1 MRTKFSALSI
11 DFIAA
16 SFDPLG
22 SRKAAH
28 ADVKERYPLKS
39 GYFTVIGLCS
49 VKTLANW
56 RRHAAYHYEH

>member
-49 VKTLANW
+49 VKTLAN
-56 RRHAAYHYEH
+56 